1 MQVFSDD
8 KVLANMVWS
17 NPPNITESSEVRVVI
32 ITFMNNRSL
41 EGRVI
46 VHHYIHHRNFQHYN
60 LSTHFVL
67 FRSLPYICFK
77 NVKCIFFRHSRMTI
91 SSQIWSGWRK
101 NLPPQQPPPPSHRC
115 HLLTMRVHVGKKGTA
130 KNRNW

>member
-8 KVLANMVWS
+8 EELANMEWTD
-17 NPPNITESSEVRVVI
+17 PPNITESSEVRVVI

-60 LSTHFVL
+60 FINP
-67 FRSLPYICFK
+67 FRSFQKFAIYLF
-77 NVKCIFFRHSRMTI
+77 
-91 SSQIWSGWRK
+91 
-101 NLPPQQPPPPSHRC
+101 
-115 HLLTMRVHVGKKGTA
+115 
-130 KNRNW
+130 